1 MADPPVC
8 ETPGDDLAALCS
20 ASSEYLLGF
29 QTFTVVSDPTGSFS
43 LLQASSRESSFVPRG
58 TAAGVHTPCETP
70 LEALL
75 PGPTLQ
81 SPTCEGDHTLAS
93 GDPTLRHGEKS
104 HPGKSVS
111 RETTIDVN
119 AAPDTTDSVDDRP
132 SSATAGLRGAPPP
145 STFHCASSSAEKL
158 SEKNTNEKSGFARS
172 MGAQKNGLT
181 CGGDTHPCLQAKT
194 ETTTGTTQGSAPHPA
209 GTHAQ
214 GRKEEEAGYRQVVTR
229 FQFLKQLRHP
239 HLCVY
244 THILRRAD
252 RFFVVSEYWSL
263 SLADLIYQ
271 REQARTPS
279 TSTRCGS
286 SFLEAVALLPEA
298 FLRRVASQVLSAL
311 AFLNEQGLT
320 HGRLCP
326 STIRFTSSGDVRL
339 SDWGLAH
346 LSRQGHLAPH
356 TRLAPSPPFLT
367 PQQALF
373 GSSYAIRM
381 PPFSKDDTWAL
392 GAVLLQAAQGPPR
405 LSPGVLLALLAHAA
419 DEQRTQETTQRREA
433 EARLSRVRQGGVA
446 GAAREDAF
454 HRESLTCAECLG
466 TATKNSG
473 NQLEA
478 ERRERRGT
486 LDGETDVHTWETEW
500 EGEVEGFLGIKVASG
515 PWDDWAGCE
524 RRIRGEGSWRLASR
538 NHEEEELLPRLHPLR
553 TLRAVEHAA
562 LMLLYVHWAYED
574 RMRPH
579 FEHMLTSVSKEDA
592 GESRDEYRFSDA
604 GAKSRQTVSTSQIT
618 PSFSCI
624 GRGMTRRLLD
634 QKEKLVEELR
644 QVVSTPCCLVEPEAY
659 ASLLSLLSTCLRR
672 RESAREKEAHADGAG
687 EEEGEQAKRTEGEVK
702 RASFLCHASTA
713 SSQFPAFD
721 DSTFLWAVLCS
732 HVGWFAGT
740 SLFSS
745 SFSSLLLHAS
755 SLPGCQRSGCG
766 ASANPS
772 SALALPS
779 QASFGAP
786 LSPGFREFLRRILEV
801 NPDRRLTP
809 AEALSLAWVHEL
821 PASVQAPGPLVVRR
835 SQAAGLSPHTGEPRS
850 QREERIP
857 GEIGTREHCGSKYE
871 ETFTHGRLCDT
882 KRCERDEGGETR
894 AGASLRKSKEIL
906 MCPQTAEAAQLLL
919 DLHIDEELERT
930 NDNSKDSRGCAG
942 DRSSDNLKDYLW
954 RHHNV
959 PLEEIF
965 FWWQL
970 RGGDVHTTLV
980 DLGALRPVPPILR
993 LPLCCLLRP
1002 QSPSSSPGS
1011 FSAHAGSAVRHLN
1024 DSERAGGL
1032 SVPSSSSL
1040 CPSSVSSSVPVSTR
1054 LSHST
1059 DAAPQRRLSHF
1070 QETPEFSSSVSVSPP
1085 SPPPDACAAGR
1096 KELDAG
1102 ASHARSGLYE
1112 RLPFLSPLVDFRL
1125 LHDQTPSSEK
1135 KNNENCLC
1143 GCLCNSLP
1151 SLLASCSCS
1160 FSRKDNHNG
1169 GASSQKRKGN
1179 TKERDAR
1186 GEGGCEQIER
1196 KDAESEE
1203 RDEGE
1208 RLETRDGTKRGD
1220 DVGSD
1225 ALDSSPSARPPLSLK
1240 PRQPA
1245 GLSRDEAWGRGGAQR
1260 SGPQRSETR
1269 EGGATNDET
1278 ARREEGFM
1286 QSVVEDRSFFAC
1298 GFSSGRNW
1306 LSVEMNWVEGDARI
1320 RGVSIQDTVAAL
1332 QEADRFSVSQ
1342 MHEVRPRCQYMRQF
1356 HFLYQ
1361 RLRVRL
1367 FRSLLVQLPK
1377 SLKRLTDEAAV
1388 DIPPLL
1394 RPQIWATLLGVN
1406 FAAEVAAGPFVFEQL
1421 VLESLASP
1429 AHRQLANDD
1438 FSQCYEHHDLLGSRY
1453 GRRQLRCLLQALF
1466 AQNSGRSSSSL
1477 DPVPASPSSLSSC
1490 RFFSARGL
1498 DAIAAP
1504 LQLLYMS
1511 HPQIAL
1517 ACLDRLLTRQGQYKL
1532 FGCDNAAAIEEQLA
1546 CFSQLLCFFDPLLA
1560 VHLQRIGLGP
1570 DLYALSWLLT
1580 LFAHAL
1586 DLPQLFLLWDFLLL
1600 HPPSFLLFVCV
1611 CLLHHIRL
1619 PLLRL
1624 EPDEESS
1631 ALSLLRAASAYLHVP
1646 ALCGV
1651 ASALEKETPVSVALP
1666 FLARKSGLFA
1676 REGVEADAGERDG
1689 EHQQRRRKRG
1699 AKKSF
1704 PGGASEQ
1711 VPAPA
1716 VAEETEPERGRGR
1729 ENPEGDEGSDT
1740 DSSSIQEARSFSQI
1754 RTQTDEE
1761 NAQTATRKQDASHRE
1776 DLAASALGAVRF
1788 YIGDDADE
1796 EREKRGASSA
1806 GHGTCRGPS
1815 LEQRL
1820 RARLLGGTTIS
1831 EPREDAKKQKKKK
1844 QSLVAAMI
1852 QGPANLL
1859 MGPPRKPRRKFVSDD
1874 EEDSDSVARSI
1885 ASPG

>member
-1 MADPPVC
+1 MAYPPVC
-8 ETPGDDLAALCS
+8 ETPGDDLASLCS
-20 ASSEYLLGF
+20 ASSEFLLGF
-29 QTFTVVSDPTGSFS
+29 QTFTVASDLTGSFS
-43 LLQASSRESSFVPRG
+43 PLQASSCESSFIPRG
-58 TAAGVHTPCETP
+58 TATGVHTPCETP

-81 SPTCEGDHTLAS
+81 SPTFEGDHTFAR
-93 GDPTLRHGEKS
+93 GDTTFPHGEKN
-104 HPGKSVS
+104 HPCKSVS
-111 RETTIDVN
+111 RKTATDVN
-119 AAPDTTDSVDDRP
+119 AAPGTTDSVDDRP
-132 SSATAGLRGAPPP
+132 SSATAAVRGASPP
-145 STFHCASSSAEKL
+145 STIHCASSSAEKL
-158 SEKNTNEKSGFARS
+158 SEQKTDEKSGFARIR
-172 MGAQKNGLT
+172 GAQKNGLP
-181 CGGDTHPCLQAKT
+181 CGGDTHLCLQATT
-194 ETTTGTTQGSAPHPA
+194 ETTTRRTQGSASEPA
-209 GTHAQ
+209 GAHAQ
-214 GRKEEEAGYRQVVTR
+214 GREEEEAGYRQVVTR

-279 TSTRCGS
+279 PSTRCDT

-298 FLRRVASQVLSAL
+298 FLRRMASQVLSAL

-373 GSSYAIRM
+373 GSSYATRM

-405 LSPGVLLALLAHAA
+405 LLPGVLLALLAHAA
-419 DEQRTQETTQRREA
+419 EEQRTREAAQRREA

-446 GAAREDAF
+446 GAAREGAF
-454 HRESLTCAECLG
+454 HIESLTCAERLG
-466 TATKNSG
+466 TAMKNSG

-478 ERRERRGT
+478 ERRESKGT
-486 LDGETDVHTWETEW
+486 QDGETDVRTWETKW
-500 EGEVEGFLGIKVASG
+500 EREVEGLLGIKWASG

-524 RRIRGEGSWRLASR
+524 RRIRGEGSWRLASQ
-538 NHEEEELLPRLHPLR
+538 NLEEEELLPRLHPLR

-562 LMLLYVHWAYED
+562 MMLLYVHWAYED

-579 FEHMLTSVSKEDA
+579 FERMLTSLSKEDA
-592 GESRDEYRFSDA
+592 GESREKYRFSDA
-604 GAKSRQTVSTSQIT
+604 RTKSRQTASTPQIT

-644 QVVSTPCCLVEPEAY
+644 QVVSKPCCLVEPEAY
-659 ASLLSLLSTCLRR
+659 ASLLSLLSTCLER

-687 EEEGEQAKRTEGEVK
+687 EGEHGQVKQTEGQAKRV
-702 RASFLCHASTA
+702 SLLCHASAA
-713 SSQFPAFD
+713 SSQVPAFD

-740 SLFSS
+740 SLFPS

-755 SLPGCQRSGCG
+755 SLPGYHHGGCG
-766 ASANPS
+766 ASADAS
-772 SALALPS
+772 SAVDLPS
-779 QASFGAP
+779 EASFGAP

-809 AEALSLAWVHEL
+809 AEALNLAWVHEL
-821 PASVQAPGPLVVRR
+821 PASVHAPGPLVARR
-835 SQAAGLSPHTGEPRS
+835 SPAAGLSPTTGEGRS
-850 QREERIP
+850 QREERNP
-857 GEIGTREHCGSKYE
+857 GEMCTREHCGSKSE
-871 ETFTHGRLCDT
+871 ETGTHGRLCDT
-882 KRCERDEGGETR
+882 KRCERDDGAETR
-894 AGASLRKSKEIL
+894 AVASLRKSKEIL

-930 NDNSKDSRGCAG
+930 NNNSRHSRGCASV
-942 DRSSDNLKDYLW
+942 RSSDNLKDYLW

-993 LPLCCLLRP
+993 LPLCCLLRH
-1002 QSPSSSPGS
+1002 QSPSSSSGS
-1011 FSAHAGSAVRHLN
+1011 FSAHAFSAVRHLN
-1024 DSERAGGL
+1024 DYERAGEL

-1054 LSHST
+1054 LSQGR
-1059 DAAPQRRLSHF
+1059 DAAPQRRLPHF
-1070 QETPEFSSSVSVSPP
+1070 QETPESSSSVSVSSP
-1085 SPPPDACAAGR
+1085 SPPPDACAAGH
-1096 KELDAG
+1096 KELDEG
-1102 ASHARSGLYE
+1102 ASRARSSLYE
-1112 RLPFLSPLVDFRL
+1112 RLSFLSPLVDFRL
-1125 LHDQTPSSEK
+1125 LHDQAPSSEK
-1135 KNNENCLC
+1135 TNTENCPRA
-1143 GCLCNSLP
+1143 CLCNSLP

-1160 FSRKDNHNG
+1160 SSRRDSRNG
-1169 GASSQKRKGN
+1169 GSSSQKRQGN

-1186 GEGGCEQIER
+1186 QEGGREHIER
-1196 KDAESEE
+1196 EGAESEE
-1203 RDEGE
+1203 REEGE
-1208 RLETRDGTKRGD
+1208 RSETRDGTKKGD
-1220 DVGSD
+1220 DVRSD
-1225 ALDSSPSARPPLSLK
+1225 ALGCSPSARPPLSLK
-1240 PRQPA
+1240 PRHPA
-1245 GLSRDEAWGRGGAQR
+1245 GISRDEAWGRGGAQR
-1260 SGPQRSETR
+1260 SGPQRSAAR
-1269 EGGATNDET
+1269 EGGALDDET
-1278 ARREEGFM
+1278 ERREEGFM
-1286 QSVVEDRSFFAC
+1286 QTVVEDRSFFAC

-1306 LSVEMNWVEGDARI
+1306 LEVEMNWVEGDARI

-1342 MHEVRPRCQYMRQF
+1342 MQEVRPRCQYMRQF

-1429 AHRQLANDD
+1429 ADRLLANDD

-1477 DPVPASPSSLSSC
+1477 YPVPASPSSLSSC

-1504 LQLLYMS
+1504 LQLLYMN

-1586 DLPQLFLLWDFLLL
+1586 DLPQLFLLWDFLLV

-1651 ASALEKETPVSVALP
+1651 ASALEKETPVSVTLP
-1666 FLARKSGLFA
+1666 FLARKSGLFT
-1676 REGVEADAGERDG
+1676 REGIEADEGEKND
-1689 EHQQRRRKRG
+1689 EQQQRRRTRR
-1699 AKKSF
+1699 AQKSF

-1716 VAEETEPERGRGR
+1716 EEEAEPEKGSGR
-1729 ENPEGDEGSDT
+1729 EDPEGDEGQDA
-1740 DSSSIQEARSFSQI
+1740 DSSSIQEVHGFSQI
-1754 RTQTDEE
+1754 GTQTDEE
-1761 NAQTATRKQDASHRE
+1761 NAQTATRKQDASPRE

-1788 YIGDDADE
+1788 YIGDDLDE
-1796 EREKRGASSA
+1796 EREKRSASSA
-1806 GHGTCRGPS
+1806 GHGTWRSPS

-1820 RARLLGGTTIS
+1820 RARLLGGAMSS
-1831 EPREDAKKQKKKK
+1831 ESREDAKKQKKKK

-1859 MGPPRKPRRKFVSDD
+1859 MGPPRKPRRKFVADD
-1874 EEDSDSVARSI
+1874 EEDSDSVARGT
-1885 ASPG
+1885 ALPG